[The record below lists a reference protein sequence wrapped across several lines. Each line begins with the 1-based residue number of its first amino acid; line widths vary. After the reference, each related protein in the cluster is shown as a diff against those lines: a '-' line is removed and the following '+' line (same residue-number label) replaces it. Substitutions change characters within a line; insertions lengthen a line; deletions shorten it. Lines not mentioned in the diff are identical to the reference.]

1 MANTVQK
8 IILNT
13 DIRTLSLLAGVC
25 LHTVFVA
32 HKPDINP
39 AIRFSRARLGF

>member
-13 DIRTLSLLAGVC
+13 DIRTLSLLAGFC
-25 LHTVFVA
+25 LHTVFVYIQYLFTYVQYL
-32 HKPDINP
+32 PINQT
-39 AIRFSRARLGF
+39 